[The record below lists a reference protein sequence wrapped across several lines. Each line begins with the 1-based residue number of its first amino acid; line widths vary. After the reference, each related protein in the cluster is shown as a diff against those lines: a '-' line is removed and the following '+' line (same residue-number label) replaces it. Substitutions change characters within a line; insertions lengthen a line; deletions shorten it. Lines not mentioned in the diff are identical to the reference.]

1 MENNFNTK
9 QELVLHLEAVKEA
22 ANTIEDAVRIALP
35 IIRKFHGKQ
44 FTRRVSNQVQ
54 KAVDEAL
61 GEHKVSIIYELTNYH
76 FGIEF
81 YLGKRAYPVRRLNS
95 EVSDW
100 HYFDGELCRSLLTWN
115 GFPNSLDADEFQARA
130 ETIIRTNR
138 MLVYKY
144 ADAAEH
150 FDEYRKAYADAVR
163 TLQESCGAINPVF
176 LENMVYT
183 SDTRV
188 SKAWLDKANEAVRK

>member
-9 QELVLHLEAVKEA
+9 QDLILHLEAVKEA
-22 ANTIEDAVRIALP
+22 TNTIEDAVRIALP
-35 IIRKFHGKQ
+35 IIRKFNGKQ

-81 YLGKRAYPVRRLNS
+81 YLGKRAYPVNGS
-95 EVSDW
+95 W

-115 GFPNSLDADEFQARA
+115 GSPNALDADEFQAVA
-130 ETIIRTNR
+130 ERLIRTNR

>member
-1 MENNFNTK
+1 MENHFNTK
-9 QELVLHLEAVKEA
+9 QEVILHLEAIKEA
-22 ANTIEDAVRIALP
+22 TKTIEDAVCIALP

-61 GEHKVSIIYELTNYH
+61 GQHKVSIIYELTNYH

-81 YLGKRAYPVRRLNS
+81 YLGKRAYPINGT
-95 EVSDW
+95 W

-115 GFPNSLDADEFQARA
+115 GNPDALDADDFQTKA
-130 ETIIRTNR
+130 ETLLQTNR
-138 MLVYKY
+138 MVVYKY
-144 ADAAEH
+144 FDAAMN
-150 FDEYRKAYADAVR
+150 FDEYRKAYADAIR
-163 TLQESCGAINPVF
+163 TLNESCGAINPVF

-183 SDTRV
+183 TDTRV
-188 SKAWLDKANEAVRK
+188 SKSWLDKANEAIRK